1 MSAQKLPQWVINT
14 TCAVGAVAL
23 LAMLQTVVANNDL
36 QVQITEQTKQAKLS
50 TADEKLLRCLP
61 DDVGIVSRLELKQ
74 EQGVLKLS
82 CVKFQQV
89 SYAQAERPP
98 LVRFEMPV
106 QVSAE

>member
-1 MSAQKLPQWVINT
+1 MIAPQWVINT

-23 LAMLQTVVANNDL
+23 LVMIQTVVANNDV
-36 QVQITEQTKQAKLS
+36 QVEIAEQTKQATL
-50 TADEKLLRCLP
+50 TAADEKLLRCLP
-61 DDVGIVSRLELKQ
+61 DDIGIISRLELKHDK
-74 EQGVLKLS
+74 GVLKLS